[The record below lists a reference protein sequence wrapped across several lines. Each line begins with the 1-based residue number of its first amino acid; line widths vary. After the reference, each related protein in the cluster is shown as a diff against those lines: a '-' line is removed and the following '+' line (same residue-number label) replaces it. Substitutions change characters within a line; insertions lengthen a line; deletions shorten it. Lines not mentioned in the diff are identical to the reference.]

1 MQPGAAPEGF
11 DNLDVGGHRVE
22 NQNRTIYP
30 RGISHTGNPQLEGSL
45 NPFGTPTLGWPRT
58 FADFGGFDS
67 AAIGGHVVQNWIRH
81 LLPEGWVSCSLE
93 DENFDDFVR
102 PMQVSRRDPPADAL
116 IPWGHEDS
124 AVGTPSLNT
133 RDRGIRIHGIGSIP
147 PSPPTVRGRI
157 YLAAQGF
164 GDTLFGDV
172 RRLIPGTIQTFSVLP
187 TSEPSATLARRVRPA
202 GALTQHIGRPAT
214 ALHLRP
220 VGIDAFACDKHVVS
234 NPFNC
239 DLLILPA
246 VTIPSPQYI
255 GAPRVIQR

>member
-1 MQPGAAPEGF
+1 M
-11 DNLDVGGHRVE
+11 
-22 NQNRTIYP
+22 
-30 RGISHTGNPQLEGSL
+30 
-45 NPFGTPTLGWPRT
+45 
-58 FADFGGFDS
+58 
-67 AAIGGHVVQNWIRH
+67 
-81 LLPEGWVSCSLE
+81 
-93 DENFDDFVR
+93 
-102 PMQVSRRDPPADAL
+102 
-116 IPWGHEDS
+116 
-124 AVGTPSLNT
+124 
-133 RDRGIRIHGIGSIP
+133 P

-172 RRLIPGTIQTFSVLP
+172 RRLIPGTIQTFSVPP

-214 ALHLRP
+214 ALHLQP
-220 VGIDAFACDKHVVS
+220 AGIDAFTCDKHVVS